1 MLEELD
7 KHISDLTESVARMMN
22 RRQLLGRG
30 VKGIFAAA
38 AGIALAEF
46 TNIKNVFAT
55 TCTCNW
61 AGGSGNANCPKSQSG
76 CIGTGCPNG
85 YSVCTSNS
93 GCGPVCDYLG
103 GRWISCTGLC
113 TNKHGYRICTDCN
126 SPGCSD
132 VCTCLSPVIC
142 CLCTTTK
149 EVEEEMRRLGIAY
162 AH

>member
-55 TCTCNW
+55 TCTCN
-61 AGGSGNANCPKSQSG
+61 
-76 CIGTGCPNG
+76 
-85 YSVCTSNS
+85 
-93 GCGPVCDYLG
+93 
-103 GRWISCTGLC
+103 
-113 TNKHGYRICTDCN
+113 
-126 SPGCSD
+126 
-132 VCTCLSPVIC
+132 
-142 CLCTTTK
+142 
-149 EVEEEMRRLGIAY
+149 
-162 AH
+162 